1 MIIIG
6 VSATCSSVAAPAGR
20 DSKLSR
26 QVAVNTITTVRNTNR
41 DETSP
46 IILHVMIK
54 VATTTMF
61 LHHLMFKVVTTT
73 LF

>member
-26 QVAVNTITTVRNTNR
+26 QVAVNTITTVRSTNR
-41 DETSP
+41 DETIYVNDSSY
-46 IILHVMIK
+46 
-54 VATTTMF
+54 F
-61 LHHLMFKVVTTT
+61 LGEHYHYCSKH
-73 LF
+73 

>member
-26 QVAVNTITTVRNTNR
+26 QVAVNTITTVRSTNR
-41 DETSP
+41 DETIDVIIP
-46 IILHVMIK
+46 I
-54 VATTTMF
+54 F
-61 LHHLMFKVVTTT
+61 
-73 LF
+73 

>member
-26 QVAVNTITTVRNTNR
+26 QVAVNTITTVRSTNR
-41 DETSP
+41 DETIDVNDSSY
-46 IILHVMIK
+46 
-54 VATTTMF
+54 F
-61 LHHLMFKVVTTT
+61 LGEHYHYCSKH
-73 LF
+73 